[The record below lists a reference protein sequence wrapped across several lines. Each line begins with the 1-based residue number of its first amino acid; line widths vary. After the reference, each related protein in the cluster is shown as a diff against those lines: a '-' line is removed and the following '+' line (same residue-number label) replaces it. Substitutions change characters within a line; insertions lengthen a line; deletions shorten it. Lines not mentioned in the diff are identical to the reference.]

1 MIGGCC
7 FSFST
12 PMADRFVSEY
22 EFAVSFVGRAVVF
35 AGFSC
40 HAPAPSAWA
49 SAALARLAVVVCLL
63 FVMSGSTLGFCL
75 LSMFSLVV

>member
-1 MIGGCC
+1 
-7 FSFST
+7 
-12 PMADRFVSEY
+12 MADRFVSEY
-22 EFAVSFVGRAVVF
+22 ELAVSFVCCRVVF
-35 AGFSC
+35 AGFAC

-63 FVMSGSTLGFCL
+63 FVMSGSTLACCL